1 MSPRRDL
8 GPWQVAL
15 LSLLGSALAGILFLF
30 PKMLTHGPLWLRLIT
45 GLGLIACGSI
55 LYLKSISAFRDGVQ
69 NHRWTERQLQSLRL
83 VLESP
88 YCKAFNISLIV
99 AYAVFEFFIPH
110 LKGVGWLCF
119 LFTMNLSQLIVG
131 VRRPRPESSN
141 SLLGWRDLSPIHS
154 DHWGQR

>member
-30 PKMLTHGPLWLRLIT
+30 PKMPMHWPLWLRLIT
-45 GLGLIACGSI
+45 GLGLLASGFTI
-55 LYLKSISAFRDGVQ
+55 YLKFLSAFRDGVQ
-69 NHRWTERQLQSLRL
+69 NHRWTEQQLQSLRL

-88 YCKAFNISLIV
+88 YCKAFNISLIL
-99 AYAVFEFFIPH
+99 AYAVFVFLIPH
-110 LKGVGWLCF
+110 LKGVGWVCF

-131 VRRPRPESSN
+131 IRRPRPESSN
-141 SLLGWRDLSPIHS
+141 SLLGWRDLSPIRS

>member
-15 LSLLGSALAGILFLF
+15 LSLLGSALAGVLFLF
-30 PKMLTHGPLWLRLIT
+30 PKMLTQGPLWLRLIT
-45 GLGLIACGSI
+45 GLGLLACSFI
-55 LYLKSISAFRDGVQ
+55 LYLKSIGAFRDGVQ
-69 NHRWTERQLQSLRL
+69 NHRWTEQQLQSLRL

-88 YCKAFNISLIV
+88 YCAVVNVSLR
-99 AYAVFEFFIPH
+99 AYVMFQFVMPH
-110 LKGVGWLCF
+110 KGLGWVCF
-119 LFTMNLSQLIVG
+119 LLSMALSQLIG
-131 VRRPRPESSN
+131 AVRRPRPELSN

>member
-15 LSLLGSALAGILFLF
+15 LSLLGTTLASVIFMF
-30 PKMLTHGPLWLRLIT
+30 PKAPPHWPLWLRLVT
-45 GLGLIACGSI
+45 GLALLAIGFTI
-55 LYLKSISAFRDGVQ
+55 YLKSLGALRDGVQ
-69 NHRWTERQLQSLRL
+69 NHRWTEQQLQSLRL

-88 YCKAFNISLIV
+88 YCKALNIALLV
-99 AYAVFEFFIPH
+99 AYAVFVYFIPH

-131 VRRPRPESSN
+131 VRRPRPEPSN
-141 SLLGWRDLSPIHS
+141 SLLGWRDLSPIQS